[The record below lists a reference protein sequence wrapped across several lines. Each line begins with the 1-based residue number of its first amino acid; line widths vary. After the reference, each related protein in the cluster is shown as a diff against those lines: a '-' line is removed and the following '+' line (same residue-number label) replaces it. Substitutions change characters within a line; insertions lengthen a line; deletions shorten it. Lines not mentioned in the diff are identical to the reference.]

1 MKKIFVSYS
10 HADEKWKD
18 RLVKH
23 LKVIQNQ
30 NQQSVWDDSQILAGG
45 RWRKEIETVINA
57 ADGAILLISA
67 DFLTSEFIL
76 KQEVPRLLK
85 RWENDEIKIFPLIV
99 EHCAW
104 DQVDWLNKLQHHQGG
119 RVVYG
124 GDQVFSVRDIQVI
137 GWNQLTDKV
146 N

>member
-104 DQVDWLNKLQHHQGG
+104 DQVDWLNKL
-119 RVVYG
+119 RL
-124 GDQVFSVRDIQVI
+124 DPS
-137 GWNQLTDKV
+137 LSTDF
-146 N
+146 